1 MKKLLKSAFLSAAF
15 FAGDAS
21 LHALPVGNPA
31 EPSLLIDGTIWEGM
45 SGDPC
50 DPCATWCDAISLRVG
65 FYGDYVFDRVLKTD
79 VSKMFLMGTAPT
91 SPNNAADSSTT
102 AERANPAYG
111 KHMHDAEW
119 FTNAGYIALNI
130 WDRFDVFCTLGATSG
145 YFKGNSSSFN
155 LIGLIGISGSTLDN
169 KYPNASI
176 SNGVVELYTDTTF
189 SWSVGAR
196 GALWECGCAT
206 LGAEFQYAQ
215 SKPRVQELN
224 VLSNVAQFTV
234 HKPRGYVGQPLPLP
248 LTAGT
253 EGDQNDKLKNATI
266 NYHEWQVGAALSYRL
281 NMLIPYIGEG
291 DQNDKLKNATIN
303 YHEWQVGAALSYRL
317 NMLIP
322 YIGVQWS
329 RASFDADTI
338 QIAQPKLA
346 SPIFNLTTWN
356 PTLLGQAT
364 QVDNTNKF
372 ADSLQIVSLQINK
385 LKSRKACGVSM
396 GATLLDAD
404 KWAINGELRL
414 INERAAHLSAQCR
427 F

>member
-15 FAGDAS
+15 FAGNAS

-91 SPNNAADSSTT
+91 SPNSAADSSTT

-130 WDRFDVFCTLGATSG
+130 WDRFDIFCTLGATSG

-155 LIGLIGISGSTLDN
+155 LIGLIGISGSTLDQ
-169 KYPNASI
+169 KYPNVSI

-189 SWSVGAR
+189 SWSIGAR

-224 VLSNVAQFTV
+224 VLSNVAQFTI
-234 HKPRGYVGQPLPLP
+234 HKPQGYVGQSLPLP
-248 LTAGT
+248 TNAGT
-253 EGDQNDKLKNATI
+253 SNATDLKNATI

-281 NMLIPYIGEG
+281 NMLVPYIG
-291 DQNDKLKNATIN
+291 I
-303 YHEWQVGAALSYRL
+303 
-317 NMLIP
+317 
-322 YIGVQWS
+322 QWS
-329 RASFDADTI
+329 RATFDADTI

-364 QVDNTNKF
+364 TVGSDKYANT
-372 ADSLQIVSLQINK
+372 LQIVSLQINK

>member
-91 SPNNAADSSTT
+91 SPNNAADSNTT

-155 LIGLIGISGSTLDN
+155 LIGLIGISGTTLDN

-234 HKPRGYVGQPLPLP
+234 HKPQGYIGQQLPLP
-248 LTAGT
+248 TDAGT
-253 EGDQNDKLKNATI
+253 DAAT
-266 NYHEWQVGAALSYRL
+266 G
-281 NMLIPYIGEG
+281 
-291 DQNDKLKNATIN
+291 LKNATIN

-329 RASFDADTI
+329 RATFDADTI

-364 QVDNTNKF
+364 QVDSNKY
-372 ADSLQIVSLQINK
+372 ADTLQIVSLQINK

>member
-15 FAGDAS
+15 FAGNAS

-79 VSKMFLMGTAPT
+79 VPKMFSMGTAPT
-91 SPNNAADSSTT
+91 SANNAPTT
-102 AERANPAYG
+102 SNAKSDRDNPAYG

-130 WDRFDVFCTLGATSG
+130 WDRFDIFCSLGATSG
-145 YFKGNSSSFN
+145 YFKGNSASFN
-155 LIGLIGISGSTLDN
+155 LIGLIGISGTQLQDTM
-169 KYPNASI
+169 YPNASI

-189 SWSVGAR
+189 SWSIGAR

-224 VLSNVAQFTV
+224 VLSNAAQFTV
-234 HKPRGYVGQPLPLP
+234 HRPKGYINKELPLP

-253 EGDQNDKLKNATI
+253 DNASD
-266 NYHEWQVGAALSYRL
+266 V
-281 NMLIPYIGEG
+281 
-291 DQNDKLKNATIN
+291 KNATIN

-346 SPIFNLTTWN
+346 APIFNMTTWN
-356 PTLLGQAT
+356 PTLLGEIRSTDLDTA
-364 QVDNTNKF
+364 NKY
-372 ADSLQIVSLQINK
+372 ADTLQIVSLQINK

>member
-79 VSKMFLMGTAPT
+79 VSKTFSMGQAPTGNSAANFTAPT
-91 SPNNAADSSTT
+91 
-102 AERANPAYG
+102 ERPNPAYN
-111 KHMHDAEW
+111 KHMQDAEW

-130 WDRFDVFCTLGATSG
+130 WDRFDIFCSLGATSG
-145 YFKGNSSSFN
+145 YFKGNSASFN
-155 LIGLIGISGSTLDN
+155 MIGLIGVAGGTIAKNEL
-169 KYPNASI
+169 PNVTI
-176 SNGVVELYTDTTF
+176 SNGQVELYTDTTF

-224 VLSNVAQFTV
+224 VMSNVARFTL
-234 HKPRGYVGQPLPLP
+234 HKPQGYINTPLPLP
-248 LTAGT
+248 QEAGT
-253 EGDQNDKLKNATI
+253 DAATGLKNATI

-281 NMLIPYIGEG
+281 NML
-291 DQNDKLKNATIN
+291 
-303 YHEWQVGAALSYRL
+303 V
-317 NMLIP
+317 P

-329 RASFDADTI
+329 RASFDADNI
-338 QIAQPKLA
+338 QLAQPKLA
-346 SPIFNLTTWN
+346 TPIMNLTTWN
-356 PTLLGQAT
+356 PTVLGQAT
-364 QVDNTNKF
+364 QLDQTNKF
-372 ADSLQIVSLQINK
+372 ADTLQIVSIQINK

>member
-15 FAGDAS
+15 FAGNAS

-91 SPNNAADSSTT
+91 SPNSAADSNTT

-130 WDRFDVFCTLGATSG
+130 WDRFDIFCTLGATSG

-155 LIGLIGISGSTLDN
+155 LIGLIGISGSTLDK
-169 KYPNASI
+169 KYPNVSI

-189 SWSVGAR
+189 SWSIGAR

-224 VLSNVAQFTV
+224 VLSNVAQFTI
-234 HKPRGYVGQPLPLP
+234 HKPQGYVGQSLPLP
-248 LTAGT
+248 TNAGT
-253 EGDQNDKLKNATI
+253 SNATDLKNATI

-281 NMLIPYIGEG
+281 NMLVPYIG
-291 DQNDKLKNATIN
+291 I
-303 YHEWQVGAALSYRL
+303 
-317 NMLIP
+317 
-322 YIGVQWS
+322 QWS
-329 RASFDADTI
+329 RATFDADTI

-364 QVDNTNKF
+364 TVGGSDKYANT
-372 ADSLQIVSLQINK
+372 LQIVSLQINK

>member
-15 FAGDAS
+15 FAGNAS

-155 LIGLIGISGSTLDN
+155 LIGLIGISGSSLEG
-169 KYPNASI
+169 KYPNANI

-234 HKPRGYVGQPLPLP
+234 HKPRGYVGQTLPLP
-248 LTAGT
+248 LSAGT
-253 EGDQNDKLKNATI
+253 ETDSSDKLKNATI

-281 NMLIPYIGEG
+281 NML
-291 DQNDKLKNATIN
+291 
-303 YHEWQVGAALSYRL
+303 V
-317 NMLIP
+317 P

-329 RASFDADTI
+329 RATFDADTI
-338 QIAQPKLA
+338 QIAEPKLA

-364 QVDNTNKF
+364 TVDGTNKF

-404 KWAINGELRL
+404 KWAITGELRL
-414 INERAAHLSAQCR
+414 INERAAHLSAQFR

>member
-79 VSKMFLMGTAPT
+79 VPQKFSMGQAPST
-91 SPNNAADSSTT
+91 NSPADSVSLQ
-102 AERANPAYG
+102 ERENPAYG

-155 LIGLIGISGSTLDN
+155 LIGLIGISGSDLN
-169 KYPNASI
+169 SKVPNASI

-234 HKPRGYVGQPLPLP
+234 HRPKGYVNQTLPLP
-248 LTAGT
+248 ITAGT
-253 EGDQNDKLKNATI
+253 ATDS
-266 NYHEWQVGAALSYRL
+266 NE
-281 NMLIPYIGEG
+281 
-291 DQNDKLKNATIN
+291 KLKNATIN

-346 SPIFNLTTWN
+346 SPVLNMTTWN
-356 PTLLGQAT
+356 PTLLGEAT
-364 QVDNTNKF
+364 SINAGNKY
-372 ADSLQIVSLQINK
+372 ADVLQIVSLQINK

>member
-1 MKKLLKSAFLSAAF
+1 MKKTLKSAFLSAAF
-15 FAGDAS
+15 FAGNAS

-31 EPSLLIDGTIWEGM
+31 EPSLLIDGTIWEGV

-79 VSKMFLMGTAPT
+79 VPKQFTMGTTPT
-91 SPNNAADSSTT
+91 SAGAAATSNTS
-102 AERANPAYG
+102 EQRNNPAYG

-130 WDRFDVFCTLGATSG
+130 WDRFDIFCTLGATSG

-155 LIGLIGISGSTLDN
+155 LIGLIGLSGSTLNDM
-169 KYPNASI
+169 YPNANI

-234 HKPRGYVGQPLPLP
+234 HKPQGYIGQSLPLP
-248 LTAGT
+248 TDAGT
-253 EGDQNDKLKNATI
+253 DAATGLKNATI

-281 NMLIPYIGEG
+281 NML
-291 DQNDKLKNATIN
+291 
-303 YHEWQVGAALSYRL
+303 V
-317 NMLIP
+317 P

-329 RASFDADTI
+329 RATFDADTI

-346 SPIFNLTTWN
+346 SPIFYLTTWN
-356 PTLLGQAT
+356 PTLLGEAT
-364 QVDNTNKF
+364 QVDNSNKF

>member
-15 FAGDAS
+15 FAGNTS
-21 LHALPVGNPA
+21 LQALPVGNPA

-91 SPNNAADSSTT
+91 SPSSAVDSNTT

-155 LIGLIGISGSTLDN
+155 LIGLIGISGSSLDN
-169 KYPNASI
+169 KYPNANI

-224 VLSNVAQFTV
+224 VLSNVAQFTI
-234 HKPRGYVGQPLPLP
+234 HKPQGYVGQSLPLP
-248 LTAGT
+248 TNAGT
-253 EGDQNDKLKNATI
+253 SNAT
-266 NYHEWQVGAALSYRL
+266 
-281 NMLIPYIGEG
+281 
-291 DQNDKLKNATIN
+291 DLKNATIN

-329 RASFDADTI
+329 RATFDADTI

-364 QVDNTNKF
+364 QVDTSNKF

>member
-15 FAGDAS
+15 FAGNAS

-79 VSKMFLMGTAPT
+79 VPKQFSMGAAPT
-91 SPNNAADSSTT
+91 SAANSSSPADSASK
-102 AERANPAYG
+102 ADRPNPAYG

-130 WDRFDVFCTLGATSG
+130 WDRFDIFCSLGATSG
-145 YFKGNSSSFN
+145 YFKGNSASFN
-155 LIGLIGISGSTLDN
+155 LIGLIGISGTDLNN
-169 KYPNASI
+169 KLPNASI

-189 SWSVGAR
+189 SWSIGAR

-234 HKPRGYVGQPLPLP
+234 HKPKGYVNQELPLP
-248 LTAGT
+248 ISAGT
-253 EGDQNDKLKNATI
+253 ATDS
-266 NYHEWQVGAALSYRL
+266 NE
-281 NMLIPYIGEG
+281 
-291 DQNDKLKNATIN
+291 KLKNATIN

-338 QIAQPKLA
+338 QIAEPKLA

-364 QVDNTNKF
+364 SVDGVNKF
-372 ADSLQIVSLQINK
+372 ADALQIVSLQINK

>member
-45 SGDPC
+45 PGDPC

-79 VSKMFLMGTAPT
+79 VPKMFSMGTAPT
-91 SPNNAADSSTT
+91 SANNVPTT
-102 AERANPAYG
+102 SNAKSDRDNPAYG

-130 WDRFDVFCTLGATSG
+130 WDRFDIFCSLGATSG
-145 YFKGNSSSFN
+145 YFKGNSASFN
-155 LIGLIGISGSTLDN
+155 LIGLIGISGTQLQETM
-169 KYPNASI
+169 YPNASI

-189 SWSVGAR
+189 SWSIGAR

-224 VLSNVAQFTV
+224 VLSNAAQFTV
-234 HKPRGYVGQPLPLP
+234 HRPKGYINKELPLP

-253 EGDQNDKLKNATI
+253 DNASD
-266 NYHEWQVGAALSYRL
+266 V
-281 NMLIPYIGEG
+281 
-291 DQNDKLKNATIN
+291 KNATIN

-346 SPIFNLTTWN
+346 APIFNMTTWN
-356 PTLLGQAT
+356 PTLLGEIRSTDLDTA
-364 QVDNTNKF
+364 NKY
-372 ADSLQIVSLQINK
+372 ADTLQIVSLQINK

-396 GATLLDAD
+396 GATLIDAD

>member
-79 VSKMFLMGTAPT
+79 VPKMFSMGTAPT
-91 SPNNAADSSTT
+91 SANNTPTT
-102 AERANPAYG
+102 SNTKSDRNNPAYG

-130 WDRFDVFCTLGATSG
+130 WDRFDIFCSLGATSG
-145 YFKGNSSSFN
+145 YFKGNSASFN
-155 LIGLIGISGSTLDN
+155 LIGLIGISGSQLQETM
-169 KYPNASI
+169 YPNASI

-224 VLSNVAQFTV
+224 VLSNAAQFTV
-234 HKPRGYVGQPLPLP
+234 HRPKGYINKDLPLP

-253 EGDQNDKLKNATI
+253 DNASD
-266 NYHEWQVGAALSYRL
+266 V
-281 NMLIPYIGEG
+281 
-291 DQNDKLKNATIN
+291 KNATIN

-346 SPIFNLTTWN
+346 APIFNMTTWN
-356 PTLLGQAT
+356 PTLLGEIRST
-364 QVDNTNKF
+364 DLDTTNKY
-372 ADSLQIVSLQINK
+372 ADTLQIVSLQINK

>member
-15 FAGDAS
+15 FAGNAS

-91 SPNNAADSSTT
+91 SPNSAADSNTT

-130 WDRFDVFCTLGATSG
+130 WDRFDIFCTLGATSG

-155 LIGLIGISGSTLDN
+155 LIGLIGISGNTLDQ
-169 KYPNASI
+169 KYPNVSI

-189 SWSVGAR
+189 SWSIGAR

-224 VLSNVAQFTV
+224 VLSNVAQFTI
-234 HKPRGYVGQPLPLP
+234 HKPQGYVGQSLPLP
-248 LTAGT
+248 TNAGT
-253 EGDQNDKLKNATI
+253 SNATDLKNATI

-281 NMLIPYIGEG
+281 NMLVPYIG
-291 DQNDKLKNATIN
+291 I
-303 YHEWQVGAALSYRL
+303 
-317 NMLIP
+317 
-322 YIGVQWS
+322 QWS
-329 RASFDADTI
+329 RATFDADTI

-364 QVDNTNKF
+364 TVGSDKY
-372 ADSLQIVSLQINK
+372 ADTLQIVSLQINK

>member
-91 SPNNAADSSTT
+91 SPNSAADSNTT

-130 WDRFDVFCTLGATSG
+130 WDRFDIFCTLGATSG
-145 YFKGNSSSFN
+145 YFKGNSASFN
-155 LIGLIGISGSTLDN
+155 LIGLIGISGSTLDQ

-234 HKPRGYVGQPLPLP
+234 HKPQGYVGQSLPLP
-248 LTAGT
+248 TNAGT
-253 EGDQNDKLKNATI
+253 SNASDLKNATI

-281 NMLIPYIGEG
+281 NMLVPYIG
-291 DQNDKLKNATIN
+291 I
-303 YHEWQVGAALSYRL
+303 
-317 NMLIP
+317 
-322 YIGVQWS
+322 QWS
-329 RASFDADTI
+329 RATFDADTI
-338 QIAQPKLA
+338 QVAQPKLA

-364 QVDNTNKF
+364 SVGSDKY
-372 ADSLQIVSLQINK
+372 ADTLQIVSLQINK

>member
-15 FAGDAS
+15 FAGNAS

-79 VSKMFLMGTAPT
+79 VPQKFSMGAAPT
-91 SPNNAADSSTT
+91 GAGPLNPNSAI
-102 AERANPAYG
+102 ERDNPAYK
-111 KHMHDAEW
+111 KHMQDAEW

-130 WDRFDVFCTLGATSG
+130 WDRFDIFCTLGATNG
-145 YFKGNSSSFN
+145 YFKGNSTSFN
-155 LIGLIGISGSTLDN
+155 LIGLIGVQGTTLASM
-169 KYPNASI
+169 YPNASI
-176 SNGVVELYTDTTF
+176 SNGIVELYTDTTF

-224 VLSNVAQFTV
+224 VISNVAQFTV
-234 HKPRGYVGQPLPLP
+234 HRPQGYVNQALPLP
-248 LTAGT
+248 LEAGT
-253 EGDQNDKLKNATI
+253 ETAT
-266 NYHEWQVGAALSYRL
+266 N
-281 NMLIPYIGEG
+281 
-291 DQNDKLKNATIN
+291 LKNATIN

-329 RASFDADTI
+329 RATFDADTI

-346 SPIFNLTTWN
+346 TAVLSLTTWN
-356 PTLLGQAT
+356 PTLLGEITSTNLDTA
-364 QVDNTNKF
+364 NKF
-372 ADSLQIVSLQINK
+372 SDTLQIVSCQINK
-385 LKSRKACGVSM
+385 LKSRKACGVSI

>member
-79 VSKMFLMGTAPT
+79 VPKMFSMGTAPT
-91 SPNNAADSSTT
+91 SSNNAPTT
-102 AERANPAYG
+102 SNAKSDRNNPAYG

-130 WDRFDVFCTLGATSG
+130 WDRFDIFCSLGATSG
-145 YFKGNSSSFN
+145 YFKGNSASFN
-155 LIGLIGISGSTLDN
+155 LIGLIGISGTQLQDTM
-169 KYPNASI
+169 YPNASI

-224 VLSNVAQFTV
+224 VLSNAAQFTV
-234 HKPRGYVGQPLPLP
+234 HRPKGYINKELPLP

-253 EGDQNDKLKNATI
+253 DNASD
-266 NYHEWQVGAALSYRL
+266 V
-281 NMLIPYIGEG
+281 
-291 DQNDKLKNATIN
+291 KNATIN

-346 SPIFNLTTWN
+346 APIFNMTTWN
-356 PTLLGQAT
+356 PTLLGEIRSTDLDTA
-364 QVDNTNKF
+364 NKY
-372 ADSLQIVSLQINK
+372 ADTLQIVSLQINK

-396 GATLLDAD
+396 GATLIDAD

>member
-15 FAGDAS
+15 FAGHAS

-79 VSKMFLMGTAPT
+79 VPQKFSMGPIPT
-91 SPNNAADSSTT
+91 SSTSPEDSAILTERNNA
-102 AERANPAYG
+102 AYG
-111 KHMHDAEW
+111 KHMHDAEL

-130 WDRFDVFCTLGATSG
+130 WDRFDIFCTLGATSG

-155 LIGLIGISGSTLDN
+155 LIGLIGISGADLNSKL
-169 KYPNASI
+169 PNANI

-253 EGDQNDKLKNATI
+253 ATDSNDKLKNATI

-281 NMLIPYIGEG
+281 NML
-291 DQNDKLKNATIN
+291 
-303 YHEWQVGAALSYRL
+303 V
-317 NMLIP
+317 P

-329 RASFDADTI
+329 RATFDADTI
-338 QIAQPKLA
+338 QIAEPKLA

-364 QVDNTNKF
+364 SVDSGNKF

>member
-15 FAGDAS
+15 FAGNAS

-91 SPNNAADSSTT
+91 SPNSAADSNTT

-130 WDRFDVFCTLGATSG
+130 WDRFDIFCTLGATSG

-155 LIGLIGISGSTLDN
+155 LIGLIGISGNTLDQ
-169 KYPNASI
+169 KYPNVSI

-189 SWSVGAR
+189 SWSIGAR

-215 SKPRVQELN
+215 SKPRVQELD
-224 VLSNVAQFTV
+224 VLSNVAQFTI
-234 HKPRGYVGQPLPLP
+234 HKPQGYVGQSLPLP
-248 LTAGT
+248 TNAGT
-253 EGDQNDKLKNATI
+253 SNATDLKNATI

-281 NMLIPYIGEG
+281 NMLVPYIG
-291 DQNDKLKNATIN
+291 I
-303 YHEWQVGAALSYRL
+303 
-317 NMLIP
+317 
-322 YIGVQWS
+322 QWS
-329 RASFDADTI
+329 RATFDADTI

-364 QVDNTNKF
+364 TVGSDKY
-372 ADSLQIVSLQINK
+372 ADTLQIVSLQINK

>member
-15 FAGDAS
+15 FAGNAS

-79 VSKMFLMGTAPT
+79 VSKMFSMGAAPT
-91 SPNNAADSSTT
+91 SPNSAADSSTS
-102 AERANPAYG
+102 AERNNPAYG

-130 WDRFDVFCTLGATSG
+130 WDRFDIFCTLGATSG

-155 LIGLIGISGSTLDN
+155 LIGLIGISGSSLDN

-176 SNGVVELYTDTTF
+176 SNGVVELYTDTSF

-234 HKPRGYVGQPLPLP
+234 HKPQGYVGQSLPLP
-248 LTAGT
+248 ITAGT
-253 EGDQNDKLKNATI
+253 SNASDLKNATI

-281 NMLIPYIGEG
+281 NMLVPYIG
-291 DQNDKLKNATIN
+291 I
-303 YHEWQVGAALSYRL
+303 
-317 NMLIP
+317 
-322 YIGVQWS
+322 QWS
-329 RASFDADTI
+329 RATFDADTI
-338 QIAQPKLA
+338 QVAQPKLA

-364 QVDNTNKF
+364 TVDGTNIY
-372 ADSLQIVSLQINK
+372 ADALQIVSIQINK

>member
-15 FAGDAS
+15 FAGNAS

-31 EPSLLIDGTIWEGM
+31 EPSLLIDGTVWEGM

-79 VSKMFLMGTAPT
+79 VPKQFTMGPIPT
-91 SPNNAADSSTT
+91 SSTSAADSATPT
-102 AERANPAYG
+102 ERNNAAYG

-130 WDRFDVFCTLGATSG
+130 WDRFDIFCTLGATSG

-155 LIGLIGISGSTLDN
+155 LIGLIGISGSSLEG
-169 KYPNASI
+169 KYPNANI

-234 HKPRGYVGQPLPLP
+234 HKPQGYIGKSLPLP
-248 LTAGT
+248 TNAGT
-253 EGDQNDKLKNATI
+253 SNATDLKNATI

-281 NMLIPYIGEG
+281 NMLVPYIG
-291 DQNDKLKNATIN
+291 I
-303 YHEWQVGAALSYRL
+303 
-317 NMLIP
+317 
-322 YIGVQWS
+322 QWS
-329 RASFDADTI
+329 RATFDADTI
-338 QIAQPKLA
+338 QIAQPRLA
-346 SPIFNLTTWN
+346 STIFYLTTWN
-356 PTLLGQAT
+356 PTLLGERTSGTTFDQY
-364 QVDNTNKF
+364 